1 MKEKIFN
8 KMIEYGWNLGANS
21 YEDFNK
27 VYDYHN
33 TRFNKEWEQL
43 EEKENRT
50 ELEELRVEDL
60 RFITDFLRAIDD
72 IDNAKKVSNS
82 KISLYNSYDM
92 PYSLSNMGI
101 GDIKEVEYQIR
112 QCNFNGN
119 EICNLLNELEKKLIY
134 NNWKIVYEDN
144 NMITLRGIDISNNV
158 VYLEISTQK

>member
-1 MKEKIFN
+1 MKEKIFD
-8 KMIEYGWNLGANS
+8 KMKEYGWNLGANS

-72 IDNAKKVSNS
+72 IDNLKIVGNARIDLSNS
-82 KISLYNSYDM
+82 HNIPL
-92 PYSLSNMGI
+92 SLSYLTYGNVGQLETNIRKCKMSGS
-101 GDIKEVEYQIR
+101 DI
-112 QCNFNGN
+112 CD
-119 EICNLLNELEKKLIY
+119 LLNNSKEMI
-134 NNWKIVYEDN
+134 YEDWQVELDTDN
-144 NMITLRGIDISNNV
+144 IIILKGKDDNSVG
-158 VYLEISTQK
+158 YLQISTLK

>member
-72 IDNAKKVSNS
+72 IDNFKIVGNARIDLSNS
-82 KISLYNSYDM
+82 HNIPL
-92 PYSLSNMGI
+92 SLS
-101 GDIKEVEYQIR
+101 YLTY
-112 QCNFNGN
+112 GN
-119 EICNLLNELEKKLIY
+119 
-134 NNWKIVYEDN
+134 V
-144 NMITLRGIDISNNV
+144 
-158 VYLEISTQK
+158 